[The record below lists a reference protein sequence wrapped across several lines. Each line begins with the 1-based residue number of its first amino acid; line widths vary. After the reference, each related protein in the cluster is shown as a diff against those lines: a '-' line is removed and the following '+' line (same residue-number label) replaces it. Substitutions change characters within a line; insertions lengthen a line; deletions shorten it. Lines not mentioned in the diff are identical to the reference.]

1 MNTDFF
7 IQLLL
12 QVKEFEQ
19 EVPIKAN
26 ASVEDFRL
34 WMNEKA
40 YQNTNPTTLFKK
52 KKKTVFDIE
61 NEIAK
66 QVILLGR
73 FSKQMIRR
81 GLKDFPQLA
90 NEEFT
95 YLYRIIDEE
104 SLTKMQLIERNA
116 HEKQTGIEII
126 KRLVK
131 NLLLEEFPD
140 KKDKR
145 ITRLRVT
152 QKGKYFFNE
161 SVEDVT
167 QIARILS
174 AKLDEEEKK
183 NLLSLLKKLNEFHFN
198 VYHNHKDS
206 SIDQIN
212 ELI

>member
-12 QVKEFEQ
+12 KVKEFEE
-19 EVPIKAN
+19 EVPVKSTVTID
-26 ASVEDFRL
+26 DFRL

-40 YQNTNPTTLFKK
+40 YQNTNPTALFKK
-52 KKKTVFDIE
+52 ENKTVFDIE

-95 YLYRIIDEE
+95 YLYRIIDES

-131 NLLLEEFPD
+131 NDLLEEFPD
-140 KKDKR
+140 DHDKR
-145 ITRLRVT
+145 ITRLRIT
-152 QKGKYFFNE
+152 QKGKNYFDE
-161 SVEDVT
+161 SVEGVT
-167 QIARILS
+167 RISRVLS
-174 AKLDEEEKK
+174 ARLKDNEKID
-183 NLLSLLKKLNEFHFN
+183 LLALLKKLNEFHFN
-198 VYHNHKDS
+198 VYYNHKDS
-206 SIDQIN
+206 TIDEIN
-212 ELI
+212 KLI

>member
-152 QKGKYFFNE
+152 QKGKSFFNE

-212 ELI
+212 KLI

>member
-40 YQNTNPTTLFKK
+40 YQNTNPTALFKK

-152 QKGKYFFNE
+152 QKGKSFFNE

-212 ELI
+212 KLI

>member
-12 QVKEFEQ
+12 KVKEFEE
-19 EVPIKAN
+19 EVPFKN
-26 ASVEDFRL
+26 SVTVDEFRL
-34 WMNEKA
+34 WLNEKA
-40 YQNTNPTTLFKK
+40 YQETNPTALFKK
-52 KKKTVFDIE
+52 ENKTVFDIE

-95 YLYRIIDEE
+95 YLYRMIDED

-131 NLLLEEFPD
+131 NDLLEELPD
-140 KKDKR
+140 EKDKR
-145 ITRLRVT
+145 ITRLRIT
-152 QKGKYFFNE
+152 PKGKTYFNE
-161 SVEDVT
+161 SVEGVT
-167 QIARILS
+167 RISRVLAARLQE
-174 AKLDEEEKK
+174 DEKSD
-183 NLLSLLKKLNEFHFN
+183 LLALLKKLNEFHFN
-198 VYHNHKDS
+198 VYFNHKDS
-206 SIDQIN
+206 NIDEIN

>member
-12 QVKEFEQ
+12 KVKEFEE
-19 EVPIKAN
+19 EVPFKN
-26 ASVEDFRL
+26 SVTVDEFRL
-34 WMNEKA
+34 WLNEKA
-40 YQNTNPTTLFKK
+40 YQETNPTALFKK
-52 KKKTVFDIE
+52 ENKTVFDIE

-95 YLYRIIDEE
+95 YLYRMIDED

-131 NLLLEEFPD
+131 NDLLEELPD
-140 KKDKR
+140 EKDKR
-145 ITRLRVT
+145 ITRLRIT
-152 QKGKYFFNE
+152 PKGKTYFNE
-161 SVEDVT
+161 SVEGVT
-167 QIARILS
+167 RISRVLAARLHE
-174 AKLDEEEKK
+174 DEKSD
-183 NLLSLLKKLNEFHFN
+183 LLALLKKLNEFHFN
-198 VYHNHKDS
+198 VYFNHKDS
-206 SIDQIN
+206 NIDEIN